1 MGRQVDKK
9 QGEAKT
15 RTRRLR
21 RARPE
26 PTPIPLSQ
34 RSWIILGL
42 VGFLVLA
49 LFLYLAPSVLIIAVG
64 GAALAIVLSFPVH
77 ALSRFMPRGL
87 AILATLMFVVAV
99 IVLSVTYLVPIL
111 VEQLSAFVAAVP
123 AIARSAEQLLLGLL
137 EPLASRGLLQGTPE
151 EFISRLGEN
160 LFGRLQTL
168 AESLLTGVVGFISG
182 AFNFAVNLFGIL
194 FVAIY
199 LLVDVRKVE
208 AAYLRLAPRRYRR
221 DARELWHT
229 FRVSL
234 GHYLGGLIFVIA
246 IQGVLA
252 GVSLYFLG
260 VPYALLLGAW
270 VSVTAIIPYLGAFLG
285 AIPAVTLALLFE
297 SPTVAILTV
306 IVYVAIQQLEGN
318 LLTPYIQG
326 QALRVHPIIVLLAV
340 IGGGA
345 IAGIAG
351 VIFAVPALAIVR
363 VLLDFFRARLTV
375 AAGKL
380 PED

>member
-9 QGEAKT
+9 QGETRT

-34 RSWIILGL
+34 RSWIILGI

-49 LFLYLAPSVLIIAVG
+49 LFLYLAPSVLIIALG

-87 AILATLMFVVAV
+87 AILATLLFVVAV
-99 IVLSVTYLVPIL
+99 VVLSVTYLVPIL

-123 AIARSAEQLLLGLL
+123 AIARSAERLLLGLL

-199 LLVDVRKVE
+199 LLVDVRKAE
-208 AAYLRLAPRRYRR
+208 ATYLRLAPRRYRR

-234 GHYLGGLIFVIA
+234 GHYLGGLIFVIV

-252 GVSLYFLG
+252 GISLYLLG

-270 VSVTAIIPYLGAFLG
+270 VSATAIIPYLGAFLG
-285 AIPAVTLALLFE
+285 AIPAVILAILFE

-306 IVYVAIQQLEGN
+306 LVYVAIQQLEGN

-326 QALRVHPIIVLLAV
+326 QALRVHPIFVLLAV

-363 VLLDFFRARLTV
+363 VLFDFFRARLTV
-375 AAGKL
+375 AGRPK
-380 PED
+380 DG

>member
-9 QGEAKT
+9 QAGENV
-15 RTRRLR
+15 RPRRKLR
-21 RARPE
+21 RAGPE

-34 RSWIILGL
+34 RSWIVLGVL
-42 VGFLVLA
+42 GVLTLA

-64 GAALAIVLSFPVH
+64 GAALAVVLSFPVH

-87 AILATLMFVVAV
+87 AILATLLLVIAA
-99 IVLSVTYLVPIL
+99 IVLTVTYLVPIL

-123 AIARSAEQLLLGLL
+123 AIAASAERLLLGLL

-160 LFGRLQTL
+160 LFNRLQAL
-168 AESLLTGVVGFISG
+168 AEGLLSGVVGFISG
-182 AFNFAVNLFGIL
+182 AFSFAVNLFGIL

-208 AAYLRLAPRRYRR
+208 ATYLRLAPHRYRR

-234 GHYLGGLIFVIA
+234 GHYLGGLIFVVA

-252 GVSLYFLG
+252 GVSLYLLG

-285 AIPAVTLALLFE
+285 AIPAVTLALIFE

-306 IVYVAIQQLEGN
+306 LVYVAIQQLEGN

-363 VLLDFFRARLTV
+363 VLFDFFRARLTV
-375 AAGKL
+375 AA
-380 PED
+380 PDE